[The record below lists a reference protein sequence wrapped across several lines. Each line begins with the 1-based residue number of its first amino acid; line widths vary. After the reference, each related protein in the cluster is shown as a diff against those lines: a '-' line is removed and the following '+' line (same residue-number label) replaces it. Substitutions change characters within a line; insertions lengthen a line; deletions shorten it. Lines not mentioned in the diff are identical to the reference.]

1 MFTLPKSAQ
10 ELLLNQP
17 SHEIVETLVQT
28 GQSKKSKNKM
38 ADGGTLEEI
47 ISNTKVSKASH
58 RTNEGLY
65 VCIVKMALTFVK
77 ILYTCKFLIFVI
89 SVKDHKVTLESGFIV
104 RLRNS
109 KISFLPITKLIGFYP
124 KFALSCGF

>member
-1 MFTLPKSAQ
+1 MKLWRPWWSQ
-10 ELLLNQP
+10 GGG
-17 SHEIVETLVQT
+17 VETGQSR
-28 GQSKKSKNKM
+28 QSKKSNNKM

-65 VCIVKMALTFVK
+65 VCIKMALTFVK

>member
-1 MFTLPKSAQ
+1 M
-10 ELLLNQP
+10 E
-17 SHEIVETLVQT
+17 T

-65 VCIVKMALTFVK
+65 VCIKMALTFVK
-77 ILYTCKFLIFVI
+77 ILYTCKGTIAIQDSPSNF
-89 SVKDHKVTLESGFIV
+89 
-104 RLRNS
+104 
-109 KISFLPITKLIGFYP
+109 FY
-124 KFALSCGF
+124 FYQGT